1 MSEYS
6 VVEAKAHLSRLIDR
20 ALAGE
25 SVTITRRGKP
35 AVTLSAAAGAAA
47 PTERSRQAGETL
59 RQWFDR
65 IRIKPAGGPID
76 STALIRQMRD
86 EGP

>member
-6 VVEAKAHLSRLIDR
+6 VAEAKTHLSRLIDR

-35 AVTLSAAAGAAA
+35 AVTLSAAAAA
-47 PTERSRQAGETL
+47 PGETFDGE
-59 RQWFDR
+59 WFKR
-65 IRIKPAGGPID
+65 RRVKPLKPFSAA
-76 STALIRQMRD
+76 ALIREMRD